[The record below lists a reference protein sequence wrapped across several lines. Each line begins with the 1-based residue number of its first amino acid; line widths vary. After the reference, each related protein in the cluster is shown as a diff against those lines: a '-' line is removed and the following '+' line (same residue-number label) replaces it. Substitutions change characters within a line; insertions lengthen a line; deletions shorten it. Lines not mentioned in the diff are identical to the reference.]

1 MLKYSLHYS
10 IIVGGYMRKIRNS
23 FTLASVSALITFI
36 LLINLSSFFGGNKVY
51 AATNLNGIASL
62 KILEIKNGTTDLLA
76 NPSTP
81 VIYGD
86 IINFK
91 LHWAFPDGPDVPFNE
106 PITYPLP
113 GNVTFTSAHDVLK
126 STKDG
131 SVLGTYEIDGTQ
143 ITLTYTAP
151 NFCSG
156 DTSRVGDLNLEGII
170 TKNNQQTQVAA
181 PVKVTFDSIDEY
193 TFNMVPPPV
202 TPKLDVLKDI
212 TDASNPNPDHIYD
225 CYVQITSTGT
235 NNNVVFADEMWPGM
249 YLYSSPEYFTDSS
262 MTTPRTDV
270 NDTSE
275 TPSSTNRTLHA
286 EVPVLNDGEVIYVHY
301 QVKVIDDMYDL
312 AKANAYI
319 ANYRS
324 FYPSVQYGGNVSNRA
339 EAWSDEI
346 GEKNKVM
353 KWKDVRTLHVQFG
366 KWGDP
371 NQSDTLH
378 GLIGWQIIVYNM
390 YNDPEDTV
398 TIVDTLPEN
407 TKLGSYVTITAG
419 GSVID
424 NGISYTTSYDAS
436 GRMVVTFTLDPSVV
450 TYLKSSDNAEAVIN
464 YQTKVL
470 SQEKDEDFYKNEAII
485 YFDGAEK
492 MKTEMTVSYKKPNA
506 VIKDGHYGQGTAP
519 YAQFKINVNT
529 ATLDLNPNGNKITL
543 VDELSPSYDLR
554 ADSVIIDGQPATAAQ
569 YSYNAQTRKLTFELD
584 DTTEHLITY
593 DAYVNLAPGSQFT
606 DANSYNNAWLY
617 AGEAL
622 IAFDDSTFQIEIF
635 DSAASSSSI
644 TNPCEISVFKHA
656 QGDPSNALSG
666 AEFDLV
672 RLTIDKN
679 GVATDVSTVSK
690 TTGADG
696 KLNFDNLE
704 KGIVYMLRETTAP
717 GGYDLDSTMHFYAF
731 RSAAVSLPAEIT
743 YNGTKYTI
751 TLITSGTSYDVDLEN
766 TKTTTPTSSSSETSA
781 SSSETSAS
789 DTTLTSSS
797 VETSASESSTPTSGA
812 DSSNRSN
819 IPSTGDNTSYISVL
833 GIMAGIGG
841 LALLAFRMRLKK
853 TED

>member
-1 MLKYSLHYS
+1 
-10 IIVGGYMRKIRNS
+10 MRKIRNS
-23 FTLASVSALITFI
+23 FTLASVSALVTFI

-51 AATNLNGIASL
+51 AATNLGGIASL
-62 KILEIKNGTTDLLA
+62 NILEIKNGTTDLLA

-91 LHWAFPDGPDVPFNE
+91 LHWAFPDGPAVPLNE
-106 PITYPLP
+106 PITYQLP
-113 GNVTFTSAHDVLK
+113 GNVTFTSANGILK

-131 SVLGTYEIDGTQ
+131 SELGTYDVTDKT
-143 ITLTYTAP
+143 ITLKYTST
-151 NFCSG
+151 NFCTQ
-156 DTSRVGDLNLEGII
+156 DNTRVGDIMLEGII
-170 TKNNQQTQVAA
+170 TKNDNGTQVAA
-181 PVKVTFDSIDEY
+181 PVDVTFDSIGKY

-202 TPKLDVLKDI
+202 TPKLDVVKDI
-212 TDASNPNPDHIYD
+212 KDVSDPNPDHIYD
-225 CYVQITSTGT
+225 CYVEITSTGT

-249 YLYSSPEYFTDSS
+249 YLYTSPEYYTDSS
-262 MTTPRTDV
+262 KTTLRTDV
-270 NDTSE
+270 TDTSGA
-275 TPSSTNRTLHA
+275 PSSSNRTLRA

-312 AKANAYI
+312 TKANAFI
-319 ANYRS
+319 KNHQNY
-324 FYPSVQYGGNVSNRA
+324 YPSQYVGNVSNRA

-346 GEKNKVM
+346 GEDNKVM

-378 GLIGWQIIVYNM
+378 GLIGWQIIIYNM
-390 YNDPEDTV
+390 YNDTERNV

-407 TKLGSYVTITAG
+407 TELGSYVTITAG

-424 NGISYTTSYDAS
+424 NGVSYTTSYDAQS
-436 GRMVVTFTLDPSVV
+436 GRTVVTFTLDPSVV

-470 SQEKDEDFYKNEAII
+470 SQAKDEDFYTNEAII

-506 VIKDGHYGQGTAP
+506 VIKDGHYGPGTAP

-529 ATLDLNPNGNKITL
+529 ATLDLNPNGTTVTL

-569 YSYNAQTRKLTFELD
+569 YSYDASTRKLTFVLD

-644 TNPCEISVFKHA
+644 TNPCEINVFKHA

-690 TTGADG
+690 TTGSDG

-704 KGIVYMLRETTAP
+704 KGIVYMLRETAAP
-717 GGYDLDSTMHFYAF
+717 DGYDLDSTLHFYAF
-731 RSAAVSLPAEIT
+731 NSVAVSLPTEIT

-751 TLITSGTSYDVDLEN
+751 TLITSGTSYDVDLAN
-766 TKTTTPTSSSSETSA
+766 TKTTTPTASSSETSA
-781 SSSETSAS
+781 SSSETSSS

-797 VETSASESSTPTSGA
+797 AETSASESSTPTSGA

-819 IPSTGDNTSYISVL
+819 IPSTGDLPSYISVL

-841 LALLAFRMRLKK
+841 LALMAFRIRLKK
-853 TED
+853 SEE